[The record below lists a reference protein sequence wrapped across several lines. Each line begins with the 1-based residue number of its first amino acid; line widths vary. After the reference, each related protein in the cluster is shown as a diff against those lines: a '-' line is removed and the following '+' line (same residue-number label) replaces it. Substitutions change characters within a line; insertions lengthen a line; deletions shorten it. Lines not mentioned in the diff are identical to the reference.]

1 MIETKHFTPEEA
13 EKTIPL
19 VRQIVRDIINTARE
33 MRLLAEDIEGKVE
46 ENPVI
51 QKMAENIN
59 GFIRELEDLGC
70 LYKDWNFNIGLVD
83 FPALINGKEVYLCWR
98 SDEDNIQFYHDMDK
112 GFSERKLIPRDL
124 KRNTG

>member
-1 MIETKHFTPEEA
+1 MIDIKYFTPEEA
-13 EKTIPL
+13 ENTLPL
-19 VRQIVRDIINTARE
+19 VRQIVRDIVQTARE

-59 GFIRELEDLGC
+59 GYMKELEEIGC
-70 LYKDWNFNIGLVD
+70 VYKDWNFTIGLVD

-98 SDEDNIQFYHDMDK
+98 TDEDNILYYHDIDK
-112 GFSERKLIPRDL
+112 DFSERKLIP
-124 KRNTG
+124 KK